1 MDKYLPEHGKLT
13 YKGRDKETI
22 NDLYVK
28 EKKMKKELEKDKKS
42 ISLDGGRG
50 KCFDVE
56 KEFFLITSDNL
67 QEIETRFYGY
77 SVQESGIY
85 ENDNLTEEAAAGLN
99 GCGAYLY
106 VEVKDGKIKIRQDF
120 NGSYAIY
127 LYRNGDYFALSN
139 SFLRLLEYVKNRFPI
154 SLNRDYANCHLAAW
168 YSNHIAYS
176 DTLIQ
181 EIHTLERDIVI
192 EIDIQEKELVFHK
205 IDYKES
211 SLWIN
216 SAEGLEVL
224 DRWFLRWTRIF
235 RKLKEKTDQIRV
247 DLSGGFDTRI
257 MFLLMLQSGIDLNE
271 ICVGSIN
278 DDLYTH
284 REDYKIASE
293 IADYYGFGLN
303 HEVFKNSGLFY
314 SVEDTLNLSLY
325 LKMGFHKEMHFKHIK
340 YEWKRYRISG
350 AGGESVRAYYS
361 MTAQEFKDK
370 MCRDANKYSKSVRED
385 MVASI
390 KTLIDDAYR
399 VMKEKHQITD
409 DNSTDYPLYLF
420 QEIDNRAHF
429 GKGILEDYF
438 SNTFNMNPYIDPDL
452 LKLRLNDPECPDN
465 NLLMAVMYV
474 RYCPKLLD
482 YRFARGGIDPETV
495 EFAQKINEKFGGFKR
510 LPSNAAEEDG
520 IFHVNVRDEK
530 VTEGKSASA
539 IQLFFGDEPERYLK
553 SVFDSVGL
561 RKLFAT
567 CFDEEI
573 YCQADA
579 FYGEKGYHPM
589 RHCYSVIAVA
599 KAIEYVI
606 ASKAVSPHTLV
617 QGMERYVDEN
627 YYEPEDSRKLILRL
641 EDYLTARMDFQL
653 LGGGHPDFE
662 VVSVSDSRATVSMP
676 EWIQKDGTGYMV
688 ESYAGSIDL
697 SFRSAVGG
705 DLKVWMRGRNVCGE
719 DGNRIAYWIDYQNIR
734 CNDNPVSQEHGI
746 VWHDKPIFLNY
757 SMKAG
762 EILRFHA
769 EWTPYRGDYGYT
781 EEIKKQENLIKKQ
794 ENQIKKMQEKLN
806 NREKEVR
813 DIKNSHTFRTGS
825 KVLFVPKKIK
835 NVFKGSK

>member
-1 MDKYLPEHGKLT
+1 MKTELDT
-13 YKGRDKETI
+13 
-22 NDLYVK
+22 N
-28 EKKMKKELEKDKKS
+28 KMS
-42 ISLDGGRG
+42 ISTDGGSENY
-50 KCFDVE
+50 FDVE

-67 QEIETRFYGY
+67 QEAKTRFYGY

-120 NGSYAIY
+120 NGSYAVY

-139 SFLRLLEYVKNRFPI
+139 SFLRLLEYVKTRFPL
-154 SLNRDYANCHLAAW
+154 SFNRDYANYHLATW

-176 DTLIQ
+176 DTLIK
-181 EIHTLERDIVI
+181 EIQTLERDIVI
-192 EIDIQEKELVFHK
+192 EIDIQEKTLAFHK

-235 RKLKEKTDQIRV
+235 RKLKEKTDQIQV

-284 REDYKIASE
+284 REDFKIASE
-293 IADYYGFGLN
+293 IAEYYGFGLN
-303 HEVFKNSGLFY
+303 HEVFKSSGLSY
-314 SVEDTLNLSLY
+314 SVEDALNLSLY
-325 LKMGFHKEMHFKHIK
+325 LKMGFHKEMHFKRAK
-340 YEWKRYRISG
+340 YEWKRYRVSG

-361 MTAQEFKDK
+361 MTAQAFREQV
-370 MCRDANKYSKSVRED
+370 CREANQYSKSIQED
-385 MVASI
+385 MVVSI
-390 KTLIDDAYR
+390 KSLVDDAYQ
-399 VMKEKHQITD
+399 VMKEKHHITD

-429 GKGILEDYF
+429 GKGVLEDYF

-452 LKLRLNDPECPDN
+452 LRLRLNDPECKDN

-482 YRFARGGIDPETV
+482 YRFARGGMDSETV
-495 EFAQKINEKFGGFKR
+495 KFAQKINEKFGDFKR
-510 LPSNAAEEDG
+510 TESNEAGEDSV
-520 IFHVNVRDEK
+520 FHVNVWDEK
-530 VTEGKSASA
+530 VAELISASPNR
-539 IQLFFGDEPERYLK
+539 LFPVDAPERYLK

-573 YCQADA
+573 YCLADA
-579 FYGEKGYHPM
+579 FYRKKGVYHPM
-589 RHCYSVIAVA
+589 RYCYSVIAVA
-599 KAIEYVI
+599 KAIEDVI
-606 ASKAVSPHTLV
+606 AARAASPHTLV
-617 QGMERYVDEN
+617 EDMERYIHEN
-627 YYEPEDSRKLILRL
+627 YYEPEESRKLILRL

-653 LGGGHPDFE
+653 LGDGHPDFE
-662 VVSVSDSRATVSMP
+662 VVSVSDSRALVSMP
-676 EWIQKDGTGYMV
+676 GWIQENGTGYMV

-697 SFRSAVGG
+697 SFRSSVGG
-705 DLKVWMRGRNVCGE
+705 DLKIWVRGRNVLGE
-719 DGNRIAYWIDYQNIR
+719 DGNRIAYWFNYRNIR
-734 CNDNPVSQEHGI
+734 FNDNPVSEAEGI

-757 SMKAG
+757 SIKAG
-762 EILRFHA
+762 EIVRFHA
-769 EWTPYRGDYGYT
+769 EWMPYRGDYGHV
-781 EEIKKQENLIKKQ
+781 EEIKKQENQMKKQ
-794 ENQIKKMQEKLN
+794 EKQIKKMQEKLN
-806 NREKEVR
+806 DREKEIR

-825 KVLFVPKKIK
+825 KALFIPKKIK
-835 NVFKGSK
+835 KIFKGSK